1 MKYPIRRTKQFQKD
15 IKRLK
20 RSGKD
25 IEKLF
30 FMINKLADGEK
41 LSRNYRDHPL
51 KGVFKDKRD
60 CHIEDD
66 WILLYSIE
74 DNELILYRT
83 GSHSQLFR

>member
-1 MKYPIRRTKQFQKD
+1 MRYLIRRTKQFKKD

-25 IEKLF
+25 IEKLLF
-30 FMINKLADGEK
+30 IVSKLAEGEK
-41 LSRNYRDHPL
+41 LSQNYRDHPL
-51 KGVFKDKRD
+51 KGGFKGKWD

-66 WILLYSIE
+66 WILLYSI
-74 DNELILYRT
+74 DHNDLILYRT

>member
-1 MKYPIRRTKQFQKD
+1 MKYPIRRTRQFQKD

-20 RSGKD
+20 RSGKT
-25 IEKLF
+25 IEKLLF
-30 FMINKLADGEK
+30 VINKLAEGEK
-41 LSRNYRDHPL
+41 LSQNYRDHSL
-51 KGVFKDKRD
+51 KGALKSKRD

-74 DNELILYRT
+74 DKELILYRT

>member
-1 MKYPIRRTKQFQKD
+1 MKYPIRITRRFQKD

-20 RSGKD
+20 RSSKD

-30 FMINKLADGEK
+30 FVINKLAEGEK
-41 LSRNYRDHPL
+41 LSRIYRDHPL
-51 KGVFKDKRD
+51 KGVFKSKRD

-66 WILLYSIE
+66 WILIYSIE